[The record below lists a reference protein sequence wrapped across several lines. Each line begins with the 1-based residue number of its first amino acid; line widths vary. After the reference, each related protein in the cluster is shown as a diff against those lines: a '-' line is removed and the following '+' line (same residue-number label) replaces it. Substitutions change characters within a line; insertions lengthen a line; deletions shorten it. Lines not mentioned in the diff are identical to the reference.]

1 MSTIRSKKEN
11 AMVYQNSRKSTVT
24 TKQLEAQGA
33 EETKHELKASMWG
46 KPVTEDSVHQ
56 WSDKNMKKENYETTF
71 CLYLYYWYTTTES
84 WRRNSITTGAFLA
97 LTSEL
102 NFISRYISKQSDFSV
117 GPPFFLL
124 LPFPLPPALS
134 SYFFRAASPWQQGEE
149 RGPREEI
156 EQEGTECL
164 TTVIKQHK

>member
-1 MSTIRSKKEN
+1 
-11 AMVYQNSRKSTVT
+11 MVYQNSRKSTVT

-56 WSDKNMKKENYETTF
+56 WSDKNMKKENYEATF

-117 GPPFFLL
+117 RPPFFLL
-124 LPFPLPPALS
+124 LPFVS
-134 SYFFRAASPWQQGEE
+134 MSYPQLFLFSLFRFSK
-149 RGPREEI
+149 
-156 EQEGTECL
+156 TEL
-164 TTVIKQHK
+164 ISLVSINHPNLNFPS